1 MRSYK
6 NLIRQDYK
14 ISRYSPLYTFL
25 RSSCVVG
32 LFSILCDNVI
42 LYSGI
47 IGSEVRVK
55 IQKFIEVEEL
65 SRFRLE
71 LMNEFPRVSSDFLGK
86 VRLIFPELSRFFHMA
101 VK

>member
-1 MRSYK
+1 M
-6 NLIRQDYK
+6 
-14 ISRYSPLYTFL
+14 
-25 RSSCVVG
+25 
-32 LFSILCDNVI
+32 CDNVN

-86 VRLIFPELSRFFHMA
+86 VRLIFPELSQFFIWR
-101 VK
+101 